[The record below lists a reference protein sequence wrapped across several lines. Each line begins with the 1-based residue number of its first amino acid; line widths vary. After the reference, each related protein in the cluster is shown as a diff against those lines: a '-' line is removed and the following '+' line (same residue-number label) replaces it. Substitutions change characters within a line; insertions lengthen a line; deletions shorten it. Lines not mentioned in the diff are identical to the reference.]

1 MVTVGQEVSPGAGL
15 RRSTINLVLWIALY
29 IAVSA
34 VILTTIPGYIPQVA
48 KAVEDYST
56 YITVGFSLF
65 FGYMIVRSFSEII
78 YWSLRFRH
86 PHSTAAAVRSI
97 MRILGIGALAAA
109 IAGGTAG
116 GAAGVALGGFI
127 GMVIGFATQQVLGQ
141 AIAGL
146 FILIARPIKIGDRV
160 TAAGEQG
167 LVQDVSTLF
176 TTIEKDDGTIALV
189 PNNMLIG
196 SKIYIHKRA

>member
-1 MVTVGQEVSPGAGL
+1 MSQETNIAKGL
-15 RRSTINLVLWIALY
+15 RKSVVNLITWIALY
-29 IAVSA
+29 LIISA
-34 VILTTIPGYIPQVA
+34 VVLTTIPSYVPQIA
-48 KAVEDYST
+48 KAIEDYST
-56 YITVGFSLF
+56 YIAIALSLF
-65 FGYMIVRSFSEII
+65 FGYMIVTSVSNII
-78 YWSLRFRH
+78 YWSLRVRY

-97 MRILGIGALAAA
+97 MKILGIGALAAA
-109 IAGGTAG
+109 IAGGAAG

-146 FILIARPIKIGDRV
+146 FVLIARPIKIGDRV

-167 LVQDVSTLF
+167 VVQDISTMF
-176 TTIEKDDGTIALV
+176 TVIEKDDGTIALV